1 MIKSIYVDKLAIKL
15 IRKPVKNVH
24 LSVHPPNGN
33 VKIVTPLNIKTDV
46 ARAYV
51 ISKLAWIKKQQSS
64 FKNQVRSKKLRFEN
78 NETHFLWG
86 EKHLLKLKF
95 KNVKPHILLKNK
107 TIQLT
112 ISKNSTKAQRKK
124 AINEWYKFLLHKAV
138 LKLLDKWEKKIKVK
152 VNGYFLQRMKT
163 KWGSANFK
171 EQNIRINTELVKK
184 PKKLL
189 EYIIAH
195 EMIHLIEPTHNLNF
209 RDLLQRHYPKWNN
222 ARNKLNKLPLAAE
235 IW

>member
-64 FKNQVRSKKLRFEN
+64 FKNQVRSKKLRFEK

-95 KNVKPHILLKNK
+95 KNVK
-107 TIQLT
+107 
-112 ISKNSTKAQRKK
+112 
-124 AINEWYKFLLHKAV
+124 
-138 LKLLDKWEKKIKVK
+138 
-152 VNGYFLQRMKT
+152 
-163 KWGSANFK
+163 
-171 EQNIRINTELVKK
+171 
-184 PKKLL
+184 
-189 EYIIAH
+189 
-195 EMIHLIEPTHNLNF
+195 
-209 RDLLQRHYPKWNN
+209 
-222 ARNKLNKLPLAAE
+222 
-235 IW
+235 